1 MRDTIETI
9 EKRETHIQRKIDSEV
24 TNAKKLSAAGK
35 KREALQCIKR
45 KKMYEKQLEQISNT
59 KMTLEQQQ
67 ITLESMNL
75 NREVLAAQRQA
86 AQSMQQQTQAMG
98 GVDAVDETMD
108 AVEDGLNDAEEIA
121 EALSRSIATPG
132 IDADEDDLLA
142 ELEGLEEEDLASQI
156 GAVDLTGAAEQGG
169 IGQAMPSVPTPMPSV
184 PTSAPAAMTAEEREL
199 AELEAS
205 MAM

>member
-1 MRDTIETI
+1 MIETI
-9 EKRETHIQRKIDSEV
+9 EKRETHIQRKIDNEI
-24 TNAKKLSAAGK
+24 TQAKKFSAAGK

-67 ITLESMNL
+67 ITLEAMNL
-75 NREVLAAQRQA
+75 NREALEASKTA
-86 AQSMQQQTQAMG
+86 AQSMAAQTKAMG
-98 GVDAVDETMD
+98 GVEAVDETMD

-121 EALSRSIATPG
+121 QALGRSVNVPG
-132 IDADEDDLLA
+132 LDADEDDLLA
-142 ELEGLEEEDLASQI
+142 ELEGLEADDLADQLGSVEI
-156 GAVDLTGAAEQGG
+156 AEQPVS
-169 IGQAMPSVPTPMPSV
+169 MPSAPLSMPAA
-184 PTSAPAAMTAEEREL
+184 PTSAVKQMTDDEREL